1 MLVINYQF
9 LIIVHT
15 VLIIYDMS
23 LVKHDTILIIHET
36 ISIINDTI
44 LIIHETISII
54 NYTLL
59 IIHETISII
68 NDTLFIIHETIS
80 IMNDTILIIHDTH
93 PSQGLAQIAGSLTQL
108 LQFSVCVKY
117 WSPSHS
123 NRSPPFSLAHLVWRI
138 LIPRPQLALQADQA
152 DH

>member
-1 MLVINYQF
+1 MLIICATISIISDTLLIMHETIHNINDTLLMIHERISKINY
-9 LIIVHT
+9 
-15 VLIIYDMS
+15 
-23 LVKHDTILIIHET
+23 TILIIHK
-36 ISIINDTI
+36 TI
-44 LIIHETISII
+44 LIM
-54 NYTLL
+54 NDTLL
-59 IIHETISII
+59 IIH
-68 NDTLFIIHETIS
+68 DK
-80 IMNDTILIIHDTH
+80 IHDTH